1 MPGENRSALKYEL
14 KLLPNYATIL
24 IWGNRLLVPQTA
36 APYCAGCS
44 FRFSRALPVTT
55 DPFEQTKAALA
66 RLGSQRVWSL
76 MVTLFGDL
84 AQSEGD
90 AIKGPVLSAIM
101 AAMDIRPEAVRV
113 ALHRLRN
120 DGWIASVKQGRTSSH
135 SLTKFGR
142 AQSAA
147 ASARIYADPARAS
160 KDWQLAILEDS
171 STQTHADMLA
181 LGFAPFMPRL
191 YVGSSEAKPVPNAA
205 TLSGGKVPGWMQA
218 QFEPA
223 TLAHDYSA
231 LHKVLADA
239 AYSIPSAT
247 ELTPLQV
254 AVLRCL
260 IVHNWRRIM
269 LKHPDLPQSLYT
281 KDWDGHRCH
290 VLVHELL
297 TRYPHPSL
305 DDIVAS

>member
-1 MPGENRSALKYEL
+1 MTLD
-14 KLLPNYATIL
+14 
-24 IWGNRLLVPQTA
+24 
-36 APYCAGCS
+36 PY
-44 FRFSRALPVTT
+44 
-55 DPFEQTKAALA
+55 EQTKTALG

-147 ASARIYADPARAS
+147 ASARIYADPNDTA
-160 KDWQLAILEDS
+160 KDWQLAILKDS
-171 STQTHADMLA
+171 SVRSHADMLE

-191 YVGSSEAKPVPNAA
+191 YVGAADATPVPEAA
-205 TLSGGKVPGWMQA
+205 TLKGGLVPEWMQA

-223 TLAHDYSA
+223 PLARDYAA
-231 LHKVLADA
+231 LHAVLAEA
-239 AYSIPSAT
+239 SENIPPDSD
-247 ELTPLQV
+247 LTPLQI

-281 KDWDGHRCH
+281 KNWAGHRCH
-290 VLVHELL
+290 VLVHNMLARL
-297 TRYPHPSL
+297 AHPSL
-305 DDIVAS
+305 DDIVTG